1 MQVLTLE
8 TTFLVTNMTQQQ
20 FLQKLEEGFMKNVEI
35 SRKKNSDYAGSDDAF
50 RNFEASTVVG
60 VSIERGMLVRMMDKV
75 VRASNLIDREA
86 QVKDEAISD
95 TLSDLANYA
104 MIMKVYIDNKN
115 EKKSAPEAVQG
126 TNF

>member
-1 MQVLTLE
+1 
-8 TTFLVTNMTQQQ
+8 MTQQQ